1 MPLGTPPDPLPRNA
15 LRWSVVLLVGSLP
28 DLNPEPGRQRPNM
41 VEPLASG
48 YWLLITYWLL
58 VAGDWLLVTGY

>member
-1 MPLGTPPDPLPRNA
+1 
-15 LRWSVVLLVGSLP
+15 
-28 DLNPEPGRQRPNM
+28 M